1 MLEVILLIIVT
12 YLALVLLLEAVV
24 GKFQPDMAGVVT
36 LHLDTK
42 DRFVERKLYGFEH
55 DNTLYV
61 ASNHWFRSWYHAVL
75 ANPELQVERAGALN
89 TYTAVPIQ
97 GDELVEVK
105 RAYGQGFLLR
115 LACGFAPQRFIRL
128 DPR

>member
-1 MLEVILLIIVT
+1 MLEIILSIFVA

-36 LHLDTK
+36 LHLDSEGGI
-42 DRFVERKLYGFEH
+42 VERKLYGFEY
-55 DNTLYV
+55 DNALYV

-75 ANPELQVERAGALN
+75 TNPELEVERAGVLD
-89 TYTAVPIQ
+89 TYTAVPLQ

>member
-1 MLEVILLIIVT
+1 M
-12 YLALVLLLEAVV
+12 V
-24 GKFQPDMAGVVT
+24 GKFQPDMAGVIT
-36 LHLDTK
+36 LHLDTE
-42 DRFVERKLYGFEH
+42 DRIVERKLYGFEH

-75 ANPELQVERAGALN
+75 ANPELQVERAGVLKR
-89 TYTAVPIQ
+89 YTAVPIQ
-97 GDELVEVK
+97 GDELIEVK